1 VKNQSVPAGEPIIK
15 NSTIILELS
24 WLF

>member
-1 VKNQSVPAGEPIIK
+1 VKKQSIQAGEPLDK

-24 WLF
+24 W